1 MIEVSVSALAMDKTT
16 GTPVVLLKEVK
27 GERVLPIWIG
37 PFEAD
42 AISRALM
49 GEKFRRP
56 LTHDLIVNIF
66 RGLGVKVLKVEI
78 SELKEDTYYAKIY
91 LEKENEFAV
100 IDARPS
106 DSRAIALRAK
116 CPIYVAE
123 EVMEASATEI
133 KIDEEAKK
141 KYLQDYLKR
150 LNPEDFGKY
159 EI

>member
-1 MIEVSVSALAMDKTT
+1 
-16 GTPVVLLKEVK
+16 
-27 GERVLPIWIG
+27 
-37 PFEAD
+37 
-42 AISRALM
+42 M

-56 LTHDLIVNIF
+56 LTHDLIDNIY
-66 RGLGVKVLKVEI
+66 RGLGVQALKVEI
-78 SELKEDTYYAKIY
+78 SDLKEDTYYAKIY

-106 DSRAIALRAK
+106 DSIAIALRAK